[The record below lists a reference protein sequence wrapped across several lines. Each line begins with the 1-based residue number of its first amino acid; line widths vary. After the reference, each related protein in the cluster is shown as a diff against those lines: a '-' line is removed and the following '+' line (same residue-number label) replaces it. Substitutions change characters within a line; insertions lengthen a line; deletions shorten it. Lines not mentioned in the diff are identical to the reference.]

1 MNRLL
6 ILPVVLLSLLV
17 GTPAW
22 GEWTKVSTNV
32 DGITY
37 SVDFDRI
44 KHHVGHVYYWELHD
58 LIKPVLGRFFLQ
70 KIYKQVECN
79 LFRFKILSLLYYEEP
94 MGRGSSLSDNSFDEN
109 WRYPPPTS
117 SAESILKSV
126 CNYVKNR

>member
-1 MNRLL
+1 MDETVNGD
-6 ILPVVLLSLLV
+6 IL
-17 GTPAW
+17 
-22 GEWTKVSTNV
+22 
-32 DGITY
+32 Y
-37 SVDFDRI
+37 VDFERI
-44 KHHVGHVYYWELHD
+44 RKHDGYVYFWHLIDYLNPIASD
-58 LIKPVLGRFFLQ
+58 LSAKVYNQGD
-70 KIYKQVECN
+70 CN